1 MMSFKQIHQRGI
13 LSHSILTH
21 VFSPT
26 SQVSLKGLAR
36 IFCATVSKNTRTL
49 IRERA
54 VKRER
59 ELGAGRWR
67 FTDDDFKAS
76 HVTQSMRI
84 NGTANITTVQSSQEG
99 TSEQRN
105 EMNLNRDFLAKLNNH
120 FSCTERNLRNI
131 ESNVNSL
138 LNILREKDIT
148 REMRELR
155 LEWHVVAMTLDRL
168 FFLIFIIAI
177 VSSLIVLF
185 PRPYGL
191 QF

>member
-1 MMSFKQIHQRGI
+1 MHLFSHI
-13 LSHSILTH
+13 L
-21 VFSPT
+21 
-26 SQVSLKGLAR
+26 QVSLKGLAR

-84 NGTANITTVQSSQEG
+84 NGTANITSVQSSQEG
-99 TSEQRN
+99 TSEQDRN
-105 EMNLNRDFLAKLNNH
+105 EINLNKDTLARLNNH
-120 FSCTERNLRNI
+120 FSFLERNLRNI
-131 ESNVNSL
+131 ESNVSAL

-177 VSSLIVLF
+177 VSSLIILF